1 MLMTSPAYVSYLPAR
16 RAVSQNRSTVLQNA
30 AGERLG
36 TETHVVPQ
44 VPQIPADAMLFR
56 FPRGL
61 AWVMLG
67 SSLLFASAAVFPA
80 VISTRRHG
88 VVLAIVPLV
97 AFGAMSVLSF
107 RSSLRLFDHV
117 AVNSNGIWYV
127 PRNGQLIFL
136 AWHDIGAVVAQDVQQ
151 RLLIVDAAGQTTIR
165 LEYQLAHFQRLRDF
179 VLSHTSA
186 RTRVDTTPM
195 TEFHR
200 TWINKLI
207 LLFFSAPLLVAA
219 RAAEGQGQWGAS
231 VMFVVFATV
240 LLLST
245 TLDPLRVLVEPQAVV
260 ITYPGWKR
268 KIPFSEITDISLT
281 DETFQGNVF
290 AAVVIR
296 KSQGKPIKLYRFRE
310 GSLALYETLKAAWR
324 RARSDSC

>member
-1 MLMTSPAYVSYLPAR
+1 MSDNACLRQLPTCPKGRKSKSKCRSSR
-16 RAVSQNRSTVLQNA
+16 R
-30 AGERLG
+30 GERLE
-36 TETHVVPQ
+36 TETHVVPAIQ
-44 VPQIPADAMLFR
+44 PIPADAILFR

-67 SSLLFASAAVFPA
+67 SALLFASAVVLCA
-80 VISTRRHG
+80 VILTRRHG

-97 AFGAMSVLSF
+97 AFGAISVLSF
-107 RSSLRLFDHV
+107 RSSLRLFDSV

-200 TWINKLI
+200 TWINKLV
-207 LLFFSAPLLVAA
+207 LLFFSAPLLVVAW
-219 RAAEGQGQWGAS
+219 AAEGQGQWGAS
-231 VMFVVFATV
+231 VMLVVFATV
-240 LLLST
+240 LLLSI

-268 KIPFSEITDISLT
+268 KIPFSQITDISLT
-281 DETFQGNVF
+281 DESFRGNVF

-324 RARSDSC
+324 RAGSDSC